1 MCLPVKTVSD
11 GVKHQSLRSELE
23 PIQSKKER
31 KDSGQKMKEIVY
43 RGVEKKRKILRKK
56 KKATVRFNGSFG
68 LFRSIELVIL
78 LESCKNNPLPYVS
91 SSKSVQLTKKRGV

>member
-1 MCLPVKTVSD
+1 MFPIGNIFSNQFLAHKKKKSEDFFAPIPVKTVSD

-56 KKATVRFNGSFG
+56 KK
-68 LFRSIELVIL
+68 
-78 LESCKNNPLPYVS
+78 
-91 SSKSVQLTKKRGV
+91 QQ